1 MYLKFYF
8 YLILCDSKPITMKF
22 DSLRTSRFNHWIII
36 HLRYLVGFAFF
47 PSGLVKLMGERFTR
61 ISTDEP
67 IGYFFEALYQSGF
80 YWNFLGLAQ
89 ITAGI
94 LLMTQRYATLGA
106 LMFLAILTN
115 IWIITI
121 SLSFKGT
128 WVITTLMMVAVL
140 VLVIWDQH
148 KLRPIFNYNKASTV
162 KEYPDP
168 GYNWIIAGVVYAI
181 SCIALYMLDPVKGE
195 PYEKWLFKALVL
207 LILTTFSISNYKA
220 YKNHKLAVN
229 T

>member
-1 MYLKFYF
+1 
-8 YLILCDSKPITMKF
+8 MKF
-22 DSLRTSRFNHWIII
+22 DSLRTNRFNHWIII
-36 HLRYLVGFAFF
+36 HLRYLIGFAFF
-47 PSGLVKLMGERFTR
+47 PSGLVKIFGERFTR
-61 ISTDEP
+61 ISTDHP

-106 LMFLAILTN
+106 LLFLAILTN

-121 SLSFKGT
+121 SLAFKGT
-128 WVITTLMMVAVL
+128 WVITSLMMIAVL
-140 VLVIWDQH
+140 MLVIWDHH
-148 KLRPIFNYNKASTV
+148 KLLPVFNYNKASTV

-168 GYNWIIAGVVYAI
+168 GYHWIIAGLVYAV
-181 SCIALYMLDPVKGE
+181 SFIALYILDPSKGE
-195 PYEKWLFKALVL
+195 VYEKWLCIL
-207 LILTTFSISNYKA
+207 LGLTILATFGISNYKA
-220 YKNHKLAVN
+220 YKNRKLIVN

>member
-1 MYLKFYF
+1 
-8 YLILCDSKPITMKF
+8 MKF
-22 DSLRTSRFNHWIII
+22 DNLRTNRFNHWVII

-47 PSGLVKLMGERFTR
+47 PSGLVKLFGERFSR
-61 ISTDEP
+61 ISTDNP

-94 LLMTQRYATLGA
+94 LLMTQRFATLGA

-128 WVITTLMMVAVL
+128 WMITSLMMIAVL
-140 VLVIWDQH
+140 ILVMWDRH
-148 KLRPIFNYNKASTV
+148 KLLPIFNYNKASEV

-168 GYNWIIAGVVYAI
+168 GRNWIMAGVVYAI

-195 PYEKWLFKALVL
+195 EYEKWLGIFLVL
-207 LILTTFSISNYKA
+207 IILITFIISHYKA
-220 YKNHKLAVN
+220 YKNYKIAIN
-229 T
+229 S

>member
-1 MYLKFYF
+1 MNTL
-8 YLILCDSKPITMKF
+8 MKF
-22 DSLRTSRFNHWIII
+22 DNLRTNRFNQWMII

-61 ISTDEP
+61 ISTDNP

-89 ITAGI
+89 VIAGI
-94 LLMTQRYATLGA
+94 LLMTQRYATLGS
-106 LMFLAILTN
+106 LMFLAILSN

-128 WVITTLMMVAVL
+128 WMITSLMMIAVL

-148 KLRPIFNYNKASTV
+148 KLRPILNYNKAGKV

-168 GYNWIIAGVVYAI
+168 GKIWIIAGVVYAFSFI
-181 SCIALYMLDPVKGE
+181 VLFMLDTVNGNT
-195 PYEKWLFKALVL
+195 YEKWFFKMFVIIILLTFAL
-207 LILTTFSISNYKA
+207 SNYKA
-220 YKNHKLAVN
+220 YKNRKLMVN